1 MMHPMLNIAINAAR
15 QASKIILRYM
25 DQMDKVTIAQK
36 SLNDFVTQVDKLS
49 EEIIIAE
56 IQKAYPKH
64 SILAEESG
72 ETNPGSDFIWIID
85 PLDGTRNFMRGFP
98 HFAISIAVMKKNQIE
113 MGVVYD
119 PIRQELFTAT
129 RGQGAYLNS
138 RRIRVSDTKKMAAA
152 LIGTGFPFRDKNK
165 NDLKI
170 YLNKFEN
177 VLLACSDIRRA
188 GSAALDLAYVAS
200 GRLDGYWE
208 SDLKIWDVAAGSLM
222 IKEAG
227 GSVTDF
233 QGGDKYLEGNVVA
246 GNMKIHRELLALL
259 SPITDNR

>member
-1 MMHPMLNIAINAAR
+1 MMHPMLNIAIQAAR
-15 QASKIILRYM
+15 QASKIILRFV
-25 DQMDKVTIAQK
+25 DQLDKVTVAQK

-49 EEIIIAE
+49 EEIIITE

-72 ETNPGSDFIWIID
+72 ETNSSSEFTWIID
-85 PLDGTRNFMRGFP
+85 PLDGTRNFMHGVP
-98 HFAISIAVMKKNQIE
+98 HFAISIAIMKKNQVE
-113 MGVVYD
+113 MGMIYD

-138 RRIRVSDTKKMAAA
+138 RRIRVSETTKMATA
-152 LIGTGFPFRDKNK
+152 LIGTGFPFRDKNN
-165 NDLKI
+165 NDLRM
-170 YLNKFEN
+170 YVEKFEK
-177 VLLACSDIRRA
+177 VLLVCGDMRRA
-188 GSAALDLAYVAS
+188 GAASLDLAYVAA

-208 SDLKIWDVAAGSLM
+208 SDLKIWDVAAGCLM

-233 QGGDKYLEGNVVA
+233 QGGDQYLQGNIVS
-246 GNMKIHRELLALL
+246 GNPKIHKELLLAL
-259 SPITDNR
+259 